1 MRGTKNQ
8 VFPWRLGTR
17 NTVARWRK
25 CRTAVS
31 LNRGI
36 SNTSRRNVLTCS
48 AWSPSSTAA
57 RK

>member
-1 MRGTKNQ
+1 MRGTRNQ
-8 VFPWRLGTR
+8 VLPWRRGTR

-25 CRTAVS
+25 WRTAAS

-36 SNTSRRNVLTCS
+36 SNTRRRNVLTCS
-48 AWSPSSTAA
+48 AWSPRSTAA